1 MKTVILRVEDYLYEF
16 YRKIGESAGGM
27 ETERVM
33 EDALFRLAGGLSVQ
47 AAKEKEEKNKRG

>member
-16 YRKIGESAGGM
+16 YRKIGENAGGM

-47 AAKEKEEKNKRG
+47 AAKEKKEKKERR

>member
-47 AAKEKEEKNKRG
+47 AAREKEEKNKRG